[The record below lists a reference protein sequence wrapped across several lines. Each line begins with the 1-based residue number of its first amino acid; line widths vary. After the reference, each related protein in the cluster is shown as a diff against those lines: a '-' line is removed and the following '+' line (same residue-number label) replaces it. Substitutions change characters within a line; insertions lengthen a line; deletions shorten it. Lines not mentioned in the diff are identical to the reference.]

1 MANNYSNE
9 VIENLI
15 WQTIGQSS
23 CAQDHLSFTRQ
34 FYAANSPLWF
44 RALDQAVSLFSPES
58 EAKESEALY
67 GQACERVKEFALQCK
82 DDREKAIALFNLG
95 KMAAHGFGCR
105 SSKED
110 AIRYYKQA
118 IAYGEPRA
126 MINCASFYEEEGATE
141 SDLAF
146 ADELYRQALE
156 KGEPMGYVFQA
167 GRLTEQDD
175 PERFR
180 LNLLAAE
187 RDCPIAMHR
196 VGVAL
201 MGGRQGQEKDVSLG
215 LSWLTRAAKAGCTEA
230 SYFLGWH
237 YDQEKTRDSALAVEW
252 HRLGAAQGGIASMRV
267 LGINYI
273 LGEVIEKDES
283 QAMLWVGRAAVLDD
297 RYAQFEMGRTLIN
310 GEDPELRT
318 KGVAWLKRAA
328 DNGHNYAAWRIALAY
343 REGTLCEKDLAKST
357 QYCAQAAKA
366 GYPEAQGQLGLNY
379 WYGSGI
385 EKDYALAHKWISM
398 CAFQGEARG
407 LYLLG
412 LMHDQGIGCAQNYD
426 EALRLYREAADKGE
440 LDALRQVG
448 ECYYFGHG
456 VEQDYAQAM
465 LWYQKAAAKGHA
477 KAMTDLGWLLKEG
490 EGVMTNY
497 EEAIA
502 WFTKAA
508 NLDEPRAMYLMAL
521 LYESGDGVEENEEL
535 CRRWMSRAAMLD
547 YEPAKDWMKA
557 HLPKAP
563 QWLEQLVNPNE

>member
-23 CAQDHLSFTRQ
+23 CAQDYLSFTRQ
-34 FYAANSPLWF
+34 FYAATSPLWF

-58 EAKESEALY
+58 EAKEGEAFY
-67 GQACERVKEFALQCK
+67 GQAFERVKELALNCK
-82 DDREKAIALFNLG
+82 DEHEKAVALFNLG
-95 KMAAHGFGCR
+95 KMVGQGIGVPFNR
-105 SSKED
+105 ED

-118 IAYGEPRA
+118 IALGEPRA
-126 MINCASFYEEEGATE
+126 MVNCASFYEDDGAE
-141 SDLAF
+141 SDLNF

-167 GRLTEQDD
+167 ARIPGDDD
-175 PERFR
+175 PEKFR

-187 RDCPIAMHR
+187 MDCPAAMHR
-196 VGVAL
+196 VGMAL
-201 MGGRQGQEKDVSLG
+201 MAGGQGQQKDTGLG
-215 LSWLTRAAKAGCTEA
+215 ISWLQRSAKGGCSEA
-230 SYFLGWH
+230 SFFLGWY
-237 YDQEKTRDSALAVEW
+237 YDQEKTRYRTLAVEW
-252 HRLGAAQGGIASMRV
+252 HRLGAAQGNRGSMRV
-267 LGINYI
+267 LGISY
-273 LGEVIEKDES
+273 LAGEGVEKDEHI
-283 QAMLWVGRAAVLDD
+283 AMLWVRRAAVLGDK
-297 RYAQFEMGRTLIN
+297 YAQFELGRTLIN
-310 GEDPELRT
+310 ADETDDRV
-318 KGVAWLKRAA
+318 KGLAWLKAAA
-328 DNGHNYAAWRIALAY
+328 DNGHNYSAWRISLAY
-343 REGTLCEKDLAKST
+343 RDGVLCEKDPINSNK
-357 QYCAQAAKA
+357 YCLIAAKA

-379 WYGSGI
+379 WYGAGV
-385 EKDYALAHKWISM
+385 EKNDELAYKWISM
-398 CAFQGEARG
+398 CAFQGQSRG

-412 LMHDQGIGCAQNYD
+412 LMHGQGIGCEQNYE

-465 LWYQKAAAKGHA
+465 LWYKKAAAKGHA

-508 NLDEPRAMYLMAL
+508 NLDEPRAMYLMAR